1 MKSMINAL
9 LLAFFL
15 MGFKI
20 GAVAYGPVTVKP
32 NDQTPDPMAAAPA
45 MTFPSGGKGVVEFVA
60 SVTPGN
66 NLYKVGMILSP
77 TQKSTPE
84 DGIVKAILSMCD
96 NMDGTHVNGKEGYII
111 QQTTA
116 NYGFLVQKW
125 ANVPMAGTTK
135 LAPLPI
141 AVTSSGQAVQ
151 FKVVLDATVLPNIL
165 QVFVKKPSST
175 AYPAAPYME
184 FSNYGA
190 DQLFSVDPAKKTYF
204 YFTGSPYCDV
214 TYSNITVTALD
225 KPVQPPLG
233 DTVVIRPGH
242 GDEFKRGQTL
252 PASGKGV
259 IECMVSTGVASNLYC
274 PGFIFSATPNGN
286 PETGITKLFV
296 NVSGNMDGGHV
307 NGKEASLTQQTNIN
321 YGFLLQN
328 YSSVGD
334 APTVAPLPVE
344 GSSRG
349 QRTMLKI
356 IVDATVLP
364 NVLQVFA
371 KKPSDDDYPATPYF
385 EYTNVGA
392 RQMFTVD
399 PDGQTYIG
407 FMGNPYCNLAY
418 SNISVTVLDKPVAQK
433 NGPVFI
439 APANDSDNFSLM
451 NSSPAITLPTPG
463 KGSVECMVAV
473 GLDENIYRPGFI
485 FSPTQNGD
493 MEDGKTKLI
502 VVAGDNMDGGHTH
515 GKEAYLLQRTA
526 SESGKMLQ
534 HYSILP
540 DGDKRPATL
549 QSELPVEPAA
559 GGQALMLKVEVDA
572 TIKPN
577 YVHVFAKKP
586 SDAAYPTAPYFQ
598 YQAPSDMQLFTVS
611 PKGKTYVYFT
621 GSPYCNMA
629 YSKVVTTSLDGM
641 APSASTPTTIA
652 LQPAAS
658 APVVVSAAPVQQVQ
672 PAVQSVGVQP
682 AAASPVPVQAA
693 SASSLAGVQLAASV
707 PPQAQSSASAV
718 SSLADV
724 KSVVD
729 ASGGVKNPEVAT
741 PAVVQSTA
749 PVTMQPVVQVPAQE
763 PVAPPSGSQG
773 QPLEPVSP
781 VVSAAAPSPV
791 VASTSSG
798 TPSVAQI
805 APTQNA
811 TQAQLTAVI
820 GSSDVS
826 QSASNTVV
834 QSSSQ
839 AVPPSIPVIIAA
851 QPAPGISAGAAATS
865 QGIGAQVAVAT
876 APQREPSVNAQPQ
889 QSLVQTVVQ
898 QSTQASSSALQ
909 RAATSSTIVQPSS
922 DQSVQ
927 PYVAPAVVT
936 GAKPATI
943 IDDGLLKG
951 LPAAVY
957 SGIAI

>member
-175 AYPAAPYME
+175 AYPATPYME

-233 DTVVIRPGH
+233 DTVVIRPGQ
-242 GDEFKRGQTL
+242 GDEFKSGQTL
-252 PASGKGV
+252 PVSGKGV

-274 PGFIFSATPNGN
+274 PGFIFSATQNGN

-418 SNISVTVLDKPVAQK
+418 SNISVTALDKPVAQK

-534 HYSILP
+534 HYSIFP

-577 YVHVFAKKP
+577 YVRLFAKKP
-586 SDAAYPTAPYFQ
+586 SDAAYPVTPYFQ

-629 YSKVVTTSLDGM
+629 YSKVVTASLDGTV
-641 APSASTPTTIA
+641 PSAS
-652 LQPAAS
+652 
-658 APVVVSAAPVQQVQ
+658 
-672 PAVQSVGVQP
+672 
-682 AAASPVPVQAA
+682 
-693 SASSLAGVQLAASV
+693 
-707 PPQAQSSASAV
+707 
-718 SSLADV
+718 
-724 KSVVD
+724 
-729 ASGGVKNPEVAT
+729 T

-749 PVTMQPVVQVPAQE
+749 PVTMQPVVQVSAQE
-763 PVAPPSGSQG
+763 PVAPSGSQG
-773 QPLEPVSP
+773 QPSVPVSPVVPVVP

-791 VASTSSG
+791 VVSTSSG

-834 QSSSQ
+834 QSSSR

-851 QPAPGISAGAAATS
+851 QPAPGISAEVPVSTQGVGAP
-865 QGIGAQVAVAT
+865 VAVAT
-876 APQREPSVNAQPQ
+876 AQQQGFSANAQPQ

-898 QSTQASSSALQ
+898 QSMQASSPTVQ
-909 RAATSSTIVQPSS
+909 GVAASSTTVQPSS

-943 IDDGLLKG
+943 IDDGVLKG
-951 LPAAVY
+951 SPAEVY